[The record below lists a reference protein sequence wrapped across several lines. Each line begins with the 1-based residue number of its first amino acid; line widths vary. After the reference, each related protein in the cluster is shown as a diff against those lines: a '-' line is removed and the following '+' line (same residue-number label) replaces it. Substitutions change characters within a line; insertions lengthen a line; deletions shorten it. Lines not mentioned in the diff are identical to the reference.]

1 MTFRNAKSFARVC
14 MGGSFDPI
22 HVGHRICARFAA
34 EAIGADR
41 VILLPAR
48 QSPHKARPA
57 DPSGDATMASG
68 KGSGEASDDARG
80 PSGVERQ
87 ERPSKPATPADRLAM
102 LRLAVAGDALFE
114 VDPRELYRPP
124 PSYTFDTVSELLG
137 ESDRPIVWIV
147 GTDHLPRLQTWHRFD
162 ELVGLIRFVVM
173 RRAGESVDR
182 ATLDPRVRPLV
193 DAMVDVPAIGI
204 SSTLVRSRA
213 GAGQSLDGLV
223 EPAVARYILD
233 HQLYHAAKV

>member
-1 MTFRNAKSFARVC
+1 MTFRNDKSFARVC

-22 HVGHRICARFAA
+22 HVGHRICARFVA

-41 VILLPAR
+41 VILLPAH

-57 DPSGDATMASG
+57 DPSGGATMTSVSSADCVEMSQTVHDHSPAS
-68 KGSGEASDDARG
+68 KLT
-80 PSGVERQ
+80 
-87 ERPSKPATPADRLAM
+87 TPTDRLAM

-114 VDPRELYRPP
+114 VDPRELHRPP
-124 PSYTFDTVSELLG
+124 PSYTFDTVSELLR

-162 ELVGLIRFVVM
+162 ELLRLIRFVVM
-173 RRAGESVDR
+173 RRAGESVDCD
-182 ATLDPRVRPLV
+182 TLDPRVRPLV
-193 DAMVDVPAIGI
+193 DAMVEVPAIGI

-213 GAGQSLDGLV
+213 RAGQSLEGLV
-223 EPAVARYILD
+223 EPAVARYIVD
-233 HQLYHAAKV
+233 RQLYRPAKV